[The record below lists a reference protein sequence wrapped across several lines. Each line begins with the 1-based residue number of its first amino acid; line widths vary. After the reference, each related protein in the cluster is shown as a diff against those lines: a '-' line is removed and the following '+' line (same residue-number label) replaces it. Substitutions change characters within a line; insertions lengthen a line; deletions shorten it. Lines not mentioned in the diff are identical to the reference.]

1 VSPDPREQ
9 KPPLFRVFPRDP
21 DRHVPVDGDYVQ
33 VRPVRLHRPGPW
45 RTALVVA
52 LAILAAWTSLAAV
65 LAVTVAQGLAAKLL
79 VLAVVSVPV
88 GLVFWAT
95 ARILSVGVYAT
106 DALMRQNRVV
116 TAVECDWADVV
127 DVRRVAGRVRILGL
141 GPRTDGE
148 RVVVILRDGD
158 EIATTITTH
167 SPDFLL
173 RAEAYDQAA
182 LAVERWWQEARRG

>member
-1 VSPDPREQ
+1 MAPDPREQ
-9 KPPLFRVFPRDP
+9 KPPLFRVYPRDP
-21 DRHVPVDGDYVQ
+21 DRHRPVDGDYVQ

-65 LAVTVAQGLAAKLL
+65 LAVTVAQGLVAKLL

-106 DALMRQNRVV
+106 DTLMRQNRVV
-116 TAVECDWADVV
+116 SAVECDWADVV
-127 DVRRVAGRVRILGL
+127 DVRRVESQVRVLGI
-141 GPRTDGE
+141 GPRSEGE

-173 RAEAYDQAA
+173 RPEAYDQAA
-182 LAVERWWQEARRG
+182 LAVERWWQASRPS